1 MGSSGGVE
9 RREKSIR
16 LTFTY
21 QGKSCKETIKTDG
34 EPLPP
39 TPANLKYAA
48 RLIAEIREKI
58 RFGTFVYSDYF
69 PASKK
74 ATTGQGITV
83 SEHLEAW
90 IKLHPDL
97 ADSTIKA
104 YRVAVNFW
112 KATIGH
118 QTVKGLR
125 HSHILEAL
133 KTKPEWSGKTKN
145 NKVSVLRQALDLAAK
160 DDLIVKNPAE
170 GLEASSHQKRPP
182 DPFDLAEVDAIIK
195 FLRSKHGDQIAD
207 YFEFKFFT
215 GLRTG
220 ESLAIR
226 WSQIDFNR
234 RQMLVEET
242 LTLGDVKAS
251 TKTSQSR
258 IVELNSRAFAAL
270 TRMKAHTFMK
280 PGDWVFRSPQ
290 TGERWGDDSAVRKRY
305 WMPALKKLGIR
316 YRSPYNTRHTYATI
330 MLMSGVTPA
339 YAAKQMGHS
348 VIMFLGIYAKWV
360 DSGLNALEMSKVES
374 LLKPQNFPE
383 LSLKNG
389 KT

>member
-21 QGKSCKETIKTDG
+21 QGKPCKETIKTNG
-34 EPLPP
+34 EPIPP
-39 TPANLKYAA
+39 TPANIKYAH
-48 RLIAEIREKI
+48 RLIAEIRDKI

-69 PASKK
+69 PSSKN

-83 SEHLEAW
+83 ADHLESW

-112 KATIGH
+112 KATIGQ

-133 KTKPEWSGKTKN
+133 KTKPNWSGKTKN

-160 DDLIVKNPAE
+160 DELIGKNPAE
-170 GLEASSHQKRPP
+170 GLEASSHQQPPP
-182 DPFDLAEVDAIIK
+182 DPFNLAEVDSIVGYMRK
-195 FLRSKHGDQIAD
+195 KYGDQIAD
-207 YFEFKFFT
+207 YFEFKFFS

-234 RQMLVEET
+234 KQLLVEET
-242 LTLGDVKAS
+242 LTLGDVKSS
-251 TKTSQSR
+251 TKTNKAR
-258 IVELNSRAFAAL
+258 VIELNSRAFAAL
-270 TRMKAHTFMK
+270 TRMKAHTFLL
-280 PGDWVFRSPQ
+280 PGEWVFRSPQ
-290 TGERWGDDSAVRKRY
+290 TGQRWGDESAVRKRY
-305 WMPALKKLGIR
+305 WMPTLKKLGIR

-339 YAAKQMGHS
+339 YAAKQLGHS
-348 VIMFLGIYAKWV
+348 VVMFLNIYAKWV
-360 DSGLNALEMSKVES
+360 DGSLNAVEMSKVES
-374 LLKPQNFPE
+374 LLKPQICPE
-383 LSLKNG
+383 HSLKNW